1 MGRCLGFWAL
11 AVGLIASTGLA
22 SADEGEEIW
31 TALLKTPPV
40 AQGNPSEARQQ
51 AVQALDAWIAQPNS
65 EQSPECVAYYR
76 RAVDRVIHLLK
87 TERPKKGVR
96 IFQLYSSSVIVQ
108 SPSCAFSIDLDQGP
122 NENLHKTPEE
132 EGAPFCMTD
141 EQVDSLAALIDC
153 AFYTHEHGD
162 HIDYETVKA
171 LLSKGKTVVTTESNK
186 RIWAGESWSDA
197 IVVPNQTLGK
207 GQKVGELDV
216 DVLWDHQWNN
226 SAHESG
232 TPCNAYVITVPEG
245 VTIATKGDINCALQL
260 YGWLHVLVEE
270 GRKVDVMVGSPIY
283 WRGVTL
289 TRQIDA
295 LLEPLWIPGHNWE
308 FGHRPAGEARGNASA
323 FGQSAAA
330 LTRMAVK
337 GDAVALTWGE
347 YVDVVG
353 K

>member
-1 MGRCLGFWAL
+1 MGRRLGILSIMVASL
-11 AVGLIASTGLA
+11 ASTGLVY
-22 SADEGEEIW
+22 ADEGEDIW
-31 TALLKTPPV
+31 RALLKTPPS
-40 AQGNPSEARQQ
+40 AQEKPSEARQA
-51 AVQALDAWIAQPNS
+51 AVQALDAWIARPNS
-65 EQSPECVAYYR
+65 EQSAECVAYYR
-76 RAVDRVIHLLK
+76 RAVDRVIELLK
-87 TERPKKGVR
+87 GERPKKGVR

-108 SPSCAFSIDLDQGP
+108 SPSCVFSIDLDQGP
-122 NENLHKTPEE
+122 NENLQKTPEE
-132 EGAPFCMTD
+132 EGVAFCMTD
-141 EQVDSLAALIDC
+141 GQVDSLAGLIDC

-162 HIDYETVKA
+162 HVDYEIVKA
-171 LLSKGKTVVTTESNK
+171 LLAKGKTVVMTESNK
-186 RIWAGESWSDA
+186 RVWAGENWADA
-197 IVVPNQTLGK
+197 VVVPNQTLGK
-207 GQKVGELDV
+207 GQKIGGLDV

-245 VTIATKGDINCALQL
+245 VTVATKGDINCALQL

-270 GRKVDVMVGSPIY
+270 GRKVDVVVGSPIY

-330 LTRMAVK
+330 LARMAVK
-337 GDAVALTWGE
+337 GRVTALTWGE